1 MTRFQEALRAVRSRR
16 GLSQVE
22 LAEKLGVK
30 PGTVGNWEA
39 GVNGA
44 PRKRLKEIADKLGVT
59 MEFLTGEPAMELKD
73 APSAHYNAKH
83 IGSVHGASKIPVIS
97 FARAGAVDFD
107 YADLDAQMDESI
119 ESDIKDPNSFGL
131 VVEGDSME
139 PKISAGDI
147 VIVAPNDRPR
157 NGDLVVSRLERT
169 EGVMLKIF
177 SHDGDRIR
185 LTSYNPAYP
194 PLEFK
199 EADFVFIYPVHS
211 RITRWRR

>member
-1 MTRFQEALRAVRSRR
+1 MTRFQEALRSVRSRR

-22 LAEKLGVK
+22 LAELLGVK

-44 PRKRLKEIADKLGVT
+44 PRKRLKEIADKLEVS
-59 MEFLTGEPAMELKD
+59 MEFLTGEPEMELRE

-83 IGSVHGASKIPVIS
+83 LGIVKKGHRIPVIS
-97 FARAGAVDFD
+97 FTRAGLVDFD
-107 YADLDAQMDESI
+107 YADLDGQMDDSI

-147 VIVAPNDRPR
+147 VVVAPNDRPR
-157 NGDLVVSRLERT
+157 NGDLVVARLAKT

-177 SHDGDRIR
+177 SHDGERIR
-185 LTSYNPAYP
+185 LTSYNPAFP

-199 EADFVFIYPVHS
+199 EEDFVFIYPVHS
-211 RITRWRR
+211 RLTRWRR